1 MTREMAGPNGR
12 FLFERFFPK
21 GMVAISEA
29 LWPLHALGLPSVW
42 KLITSE
48 RSERRR
54 QKQGCLV
61 LGLRESLLC
70 ILLFNKSPRPA
81 RFEGEG
87 NGLHLSGGG
96 GVAHIYGEER
106 GRLWRLSTASHQ
118 SLHCLD
124 TKMDSLTND
133 LSFTSY
139 QIRSFAKERPCPHC
153 SYREEGTSPSLVSEI
168 LLLIMNPSNFEGETW
183 GVNSECYKQSM
194 SNSQLQHRTGAKE
207 GRDFT

>member
-1 MTREMAGPNGR
+1 MAG
-12 FLFERFFPK
+12 FSLK
-21 GMVAISEA
+21 GSFKGHGGNLWSLVASPCTCPSQRVEAHYQWAIREAQAEAGMFSLGSQSVPCVRSVVQQISKA
-29 LWPLHALGLPSVW
+29 SPL
-42 KLITSE
+42 
-48 RSERRR
+48 RRWGKR
-54 QKQGCLV
+54 TPP
-61 LGLRESLLC
+61 LR
-70 ILLFNKSPRPA
+70 
-81 RFEGEG
+81 
-87 NGLHLSGGG
+87 GGV

-106 GRLWRLSTASHQ
+106 DRLWRLATPSHQ

-133 LSFTSY
+133 LNSTSY

-183 GVNSECYKQSM
+183 GVNSECYKRSL
-194 SNSQLQHRTGAKE
+194 SNSQLQHRTRAKE

>member
-1 MTREMAGPNGR
+1 
-12 FLFERFFPK
+12 
-21 GMVAISEA
+21 
-29 LWPLHALGLPSVW
+29 
-42 KLITSE
+42 
-48 RSERRR
+48 
-54 QKQGCLV
+54 
-61 LGLRESLLC
+61 
-70 ILLFNKSPRPA
+70 
-81 RFEGEG
+81 
-87 NGLHLSGGG
+87 
-96 GVAHIYGEER
+96 
-106 GRLWRLSTASHQ
+106 
-118 SLHCLD
+118 
-124 TKMDSLTND
+124 MDSLTND